1 MKTFSLLQIS
11 QSVEDSRRTI
21 VVLTPNFLNSIW
33 GRMEFRAAH
42 KNAITEGRV
51 RVIIIIYGEIGD
63 IENLDPEIK
72 VYLKTNTYVKW
83 GDPWFFDKL
92 RYALP
97 HPSGYKRTKSNL
109 IKSTLKNSVDDKLEL
124 IKPQPVTPPLTT
136 PPVEQAGQNPLIG
149 KLNADTGSGVVE
161 NGKIIANGQSIGCM
175 GINNN
180 TSSGGIAGSGGLNGH
195 VNGAFIINT
204 NAKQSDV

>member
-1 MKTFSLLQIS
+1 M
-11 QSVEDSRRTI
+11 D
-21 VVLTPNFLNSIW
+21 SIW

-42 KNAITEGRV
+42 QNALAEGRA
-51 RVIIIIYGEIGD
+51 RVIVVILGEIGD
-63 IENLDPEIK
+63 IDKLDPELK

-97 HPSGYKRTKSNL
+97 HPTNYKSNVS
-109 IKSTLKNSVDDKLEL
+109 IKSTLKHSIDDKLEL
-124 IKPQPVTPPLTT
+124 IKPQAVIPPLTT
-136 PPVEQAGQNPLIG
+136 PPAEHAGQNPLIG
-149 KLNADTGSGVVE
+149 KLNAE
-161 NGKIIANGQSIGCM
+161 NAKYHSPLN
-175 GINNN
+175 
-180 TSSGGIAGSGGLNGH
+180 GLNGH